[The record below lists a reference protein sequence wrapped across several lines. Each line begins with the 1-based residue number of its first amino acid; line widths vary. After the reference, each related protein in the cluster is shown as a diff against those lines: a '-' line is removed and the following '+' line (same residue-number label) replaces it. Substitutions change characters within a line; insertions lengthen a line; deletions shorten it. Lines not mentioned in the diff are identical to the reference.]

1 MKRIAILFSI
11 FLALIIK
18 AQVVSDYKYVVIPQE
33 FGDFKE
39 NRTYS
44 LNTFL
49 ERSLKSKKYIV
60 LSETKSQWPQDALL
74 NPCKIVT
81 ADILDDKSMF
91 RNRIILQF
99 KDCSNKVVFSEKG
112 SSTIKEFEPGYQ
124 DALRLTLIKI
134 PISNP
139 SPEIEKLVESKS
151 QEITKTS
158 EQPTAKEVSTQASTA
173 LKYTNGKTTVQ
184 KIKIDDTQFILVD
197 GNSSVPFAT
206 FKSTAKKDVFRV
218 KLSSGESTIGYYEN
232 GNIVIEMPKS
242 NGEFANEI
250 FTAN

>member
-1 MKRIAILFSI
+1 MKNISI
-11 FLALIIK
+11 FLFVFLTSIIK
-18 AQVVSDYKYVVIPQE
+18 SQIVSDYKYVVIPQE

-39 NRTYS
+39 NRTYG

-74 NPCKIVT
+74 NPCKIVN

-91 RNRIILQF
+91 RNKIILQF
-99 KDCSNKVVFSEKG
+99 KDCSNKVVFQEKG
-112 SSTIKEFEPGYQ
+112 SSTIKEFEQGYQ

-139 SPEIEKLVESKS
+139 SPETEKLAESKS
-151 QEITKTS
+151 QETAKTV
-158 EQPTAKEVSTQASTA
+158 EQSTAKEVSTQGSAA
-173 LKYTNGKTTVQ
+173 LKYSNGKTTLQ
-184 KIKIDDTQFILVD
+184 KIKIDDTQFILVA

-242 NGEFANEI
+242 NGEFSNEI